1 MNISGLNPSSLL
13 SQLPSLNEAGGAG
26 ATSAAGSTDGSFG
39 SVVRDSLESLE
50 KSQKGAEQ
58 EIARAVTG
66 ESPDLHRT
74 IIALQTADLNFQ
86 LGMQVRNKLI
96 GAYEEIMRM
105 QV

>member
-1 MNISGLNPSSLL
+1 MNISGLNPSLIP
-13 SQLPSLNEAGGAG
+13 QLPSLGGTSGTANAGQTG
-26 ATSAAGSTDGSFG
+26 DSFG
-39 SVVRDSLESLE
+39 SIVRNAVESLE
-50 KSQKGAEQ
+50 QTQKGAEQ
-58 EIARAVTG
+58 EIAKAVTG

-96 GAYEEIMRM
+96 GAYDEIMRM

>member
-1 MNISGLNPSSLL
+1 MNISAITPSVIP
-13 SQLPSLNEAGGAG
+13 QLPSIDGTSGTQSAGQTG
-26 ATSAAGSTDGSFG
+26 DSFG
-39 SVVRDSLESLE
+39 SVVRNAVESLE
-50 KSQKGAEQ
+50 KTQKGAEQ

-74 IIALQTADLNFQ
+74 IIALQTADLSFQ

-96 GAYEEIMRM
+96 GAYDEIMRM

>member
-1 MNISGLNPSSLL
+1 MNISALNPSLL
-13 SQLPSLNEAGGAG
+13 TQLPSLKDASGAAG
-26 ATSAAGSTDGSFG
+26 ASGQPDGSFG

-50 KSQKGAEQ
+50 QSQKGAEQ

-96 GAYEEIMRM
+96 GAYDEIMRM